1 MTIIL
6 DGRKLGAEIAVR
18 LARKI
23 KRLKQKPKLV
33 IVQVGSVPESDKY
46 IKRKKI
52 FGEKI
57 GAIVEH
63 KKYPGNVSK
72 RKLVSEISKFN
83 KNSSAHGIIV
93 QLPLPKHL
101 QDVPE
106 LITEE
111 KRVDGGKYFVPATT
125 RGILTLLDKY
135 KIKIAGKKV
144 VIVGRSNLVGLPTA
158 SEMIKRDAT
167 VTICHSKTKNLK
179 KETKQA
185 DILVVAA
192 GKSNLIIK
200 NHVSRGQIVVDVGI
214 NVLPNGKLSGD
225 VDFRNVSKTVKAI
238 SPVPG
243 GVGPMTVASLF
254 ENLVEAYKLQ
264 L

>member
-1 MTIIL
+1 MIL
-6 DGRKLGAEIAVR
+6 DGRKLGAEIATR

-57 GAIVEH
+57 GAQVLH

-72 RKLVSEISKFN
+72 RKLVSEISRLN
-83 KNSSAHGIIV
+83 RNSSVHGIIV

-101 QDVPE
+101 RNVPG

-111 KRVDGGKYFVPATT
+111 KRVDGGKYFRPATAK
-125 RGILTLLDKY
+125 GVLALLDKY

-144 VIVGRSNLVGLPTA
+144 VIVGRTDLVGKPIAL
-158 SEMIKRDAT
+158 EMLKRNAT
-167 VTICHSKTKNLK
+167 VTICHSQTKNLR

-185 DILVVAA
+185 EILIAAA
-192 GKSNLIIK
+192 GKPNLITK
-200 NHVSRGQIVVDVGI
+200 NHVSKSQIVVDVGI
-214 NVLPNGKLSGD
+214 NILPSGKLSGD
-225 VDFRNVSKTVKAI
+225 VDFKNVSKIVKAI